1 MNLVEYLQRAT
12 EYLERHEVPS
22 PRYNAELLLSKLL
35 GISRLDIY
43 TGFER
48 ILSGVEA
55 DSYRDLLAKRA
66 AGCPLQYLTGETG
79 FRGLILEVRPGVFI
93 PRPETEVLVEKALE
107 VLPEGDAGT
116 QVLDLCCGCGNIA
129 VSVATER
136 PESTVTAVDCE
147 QGAVELA
154 ALNASRCGVGSRI
167 TLYQGD
173 LFEPFR
179 QTGAAFDAIVSNP
192 PYVPTGCRDSLPV
205 EVREFEPP
213 QALFAGADGLD
224 IIRRIIAEA
233 PGYLKQGGRLLL
245 EVDESHAE
253 KVISDLL
260 VPSPL
265 RGEGQGEGGTSFSSP
280 LRGEGQGEGGTKA
293 TWSDAELF
301 KDLAGRPRVVSARV
315 VLDGR

>member
-12 EYLERHEVPS
+12 TYLERHEVPS

-48 ILSGVEA
+48 ILSDVEA
-55 DSYRDLLAKRA
+55 GAYRDLLAERA
-66 AGCPLQYLTGETG
+66 AGRPLQYLTGEAG
-79 FRGLILEVRPGVFI
+79 FRGLTLEVRPGVFI

-107 VLPEGDAGT
+107 VLPKGDARIE
-116 QVLDLCCGCGNIA
+116 VLDLCCGCGNIA
-129 VSVATER
+129 ISVATER
-136 PESTVTAVDCE
+136 PESHVKAVDCE
-147 QGAVELA
+147 QGAVELTA
-154 ALNASRCGVGSRI
+154 RNVSRCGVGSRI
-167 TLYQGD
+167 EVHQGD
-173 LFEPFR
+173 LFEPFK
-179 QTGAAFDAIVSNP
+179 QTGATFDAIISNP
-192 PYVPTGCRDSLPV
+192 PYVPSGCRDALPV

-224 IIRRIIAEA
+224 VIRRIIAQA
-233 PGYLKQGGRLLL
+233 ANYLKLGGRLLL

-253 KVISDLL
+253 KVINEVLA
-260 VPSPL
+260 
-265 RGEGQGEGGTSFSSP
+265 SSP
-280 LRGEGQGEGGTKA
+280 LREEDKAEGDTKA
-293 TWSDAELF
+293 TWSDTELI